1 MSVSLI
7 VYRNIDLVYTIFV
20 KTESPKV
27 ASNVVTALF
36 PCTDD
41 RWKTLKVMCG
51 IFIIVVL
58 IIALIGI
65 LWWLPGN
72 GKQWLIDFITALC
85 SICHHIMLAPID
97 CMYGS

>member
-7 VYRNIDLVYTIFV
+7 VCRNIDLVYTIFV
-20 KTESPKV
+20 ETENPKV
-27 ASNVVTALF
+27 ASNVVTAMF
-36 PCTDD
+36 PYLDD

-65 LWWLPGN
+65 LWWLLGN
-72 GKQWLIDFITALC
+72 GKQWLVDFITTLC
-85 SICHHIMLAPID
+85 
-97 CMYGS
+97 

>member
-27 ASNVVTALF
+27 ASNVVTAMF
-36 PCTDD
+36 PYTDD
-41 RWKTLKVMCG
+41 RWKTLKVMVG
-51 IFIIVVL
+51 IFIIVIL
-58 IIALIGI
+58 IIALIGM

-72 GKQWLIDFITALC
+72 GKQWLVDFITTLF
-85 SICHHIMLAPID
+85 
-97 CMYGS
+97 